1 MTPTPNKSDSLDKK
15 FSTLTWLMGIVFT
28 GFFATGSAMLISFG
42 SVKSTVEEDNKRID
56 YITKDYV
63 PLWFMEGMIQNQNY
77 QTEEI
82 VATLRGESGKVKE
95 INLKYIEF
103 QKTMLN
109 NLSKARGGFSNT
121 TRSMKI
127 EK

>member
-1 MTPTPNKSDSLDKK
+1 MTPSPNRSDALDKK
-15 FSTLTWLMGIVFT
+15 YNTMIWLVGILLT
-28 GFFATGSAMLISFG
+28 GFLATGGAMLVSFG
-42 SVKSTVEEDNKRID
+42 SVKATVDEDTKKIEYIQRD
-56 YITKDYV
+56 YI
-63 PLWFMEGMIQNQNY
+63 PFWFLEGMIQNQNY

-82 VATLRGESGKVKE
+82 VATIKGDNEKVRE
-95 INLKYIEF
+95 INSKYVDF

-121 TRSMKI
+121 TRSIKI